1 MQPILIFGGNGQLGR
16 DLVRVFSKNRETVVY
31 DVDRCD
37 ITDLGAVR
45 SVLQRESASAVV
57 NCAAMTDVPG
67 CEGNDALAFKVNALG
82 AKHIAVVCEE
92 RGLDLVHISTD
103 YVFDGQKKNP
113 YVESDLPNPLSVYGL
128 TKLAGEYYVANWC
141 TRHMVVR
148 SSGLY
153 GIHECQGKK
162 TNFVETML
170 RLAGEREVL
179 QVVDDE
185 ILTPTSTL
193 DLARQIKVL
202 LDHGV
207 HGVYHATN
215 DGACSWFEFAT
226 TIFQM
231 AGIDIRVERTTSASF
246 GSPVRRPAYSVL
258 KNQRLQNLGIDIM
271 KPWTEALGD
280 YFLDKK
286 HQLTI

>member
-16 DLVRVFSKNRETVVY
+16 DLVRVFSGNTAVN

-37 ITDLGAVR
+37 ITDLEAVR
-45 SVLQRESASAVV
+45 RVVSHESAAAVI

-67 CEGNDALAFKVNALG
+67 CESNDALAFKVNAIG
-82 AKHIAVVCEE
+82 AKHVAIACEE
-92 RGLDLVHISTD
+92 KDLPLVHISTD
-103 YVFDGQKKNP
+103 YVFDGNKRDP
-113 YVESDLPNPLSVYGL
+113 YVESDLPNPLNVYGL

-141 TRHMVVR
+141 TKHMIVR

-162 TNFVETML
+162 TNFVEAML
-170 RLAGEREVL
+170 RLAGQKDVVH
-179 QVVDDE
+179 VVDDE
-185 ILTPTSTL
+185 VLTPTYTL
-193 DLARQIKVL
+193 DLAQQIKIL

-207 HGVYHATN
+207 HGIFHATN
-215 DGACSWFEFAT
+215 NGACSWYEFARA
-226 TIFQM
+226 IFQM
-231 AGIDIRVERTTSASF
+231 AGVGVRVERITSAAF

-258 KNQRLQNLGIDIM
+258 QNQRLQNLRIDVM
-271 KPWTEALGD
+271 KPWTEALRD
-280 YFLDKK
+280 YFLDKN